1 MSALNR
7 RLSCALAMAKV
18 VLAGAGVIAVAWTCL
33 NGCAS
38 SGFYQMSD
46 EWCTRNPAASSA
58 RCHRNPSDLVLVGRT
73 NGSQHQG
80 DGSQQQAEQ
89 ELSAPWPAFILS
101 ENSARESAHE
111 PYAGPSGAR

>member
-1 MSALNR
+1 MRPLNGDVFVKTK
-7 RLSCALAMAKV
+7 LA
-18 VLAGAGVIAVAWTCL
+18 LAGAGLIAVAWISL
-33 NGCAS
+33 SGCAS